1 MADTTTDTWSIGATI
16 RRKRQEREMSLAQ
29 LAEVAQVSKS
39 NLSKIENNV
48 ISPTFDMI
56 EKIAAGLE
64 STAATLLSRP
74 ASPGEMLSFTD
85 RGEGV
90 RSGQGN
96 YEFEF
101 LFADLDQ
108 RRMMPMITTVRPRD
122 SEVLSPPSFHG
133 GEEFFTVLEG
143 TIDFHSGTDAVRPMS
158 AGDSVYFS
166 SDVKHLV
173 VNTGQTEAR
182 LLWVWIA

>member
-1 MADTTTDTWSIGATI
+1 MAETSPETWSIGATI
-16 RRKRQEREMSLAQ
+16 RRKRLERDMSLAQ

-39 NLSKIENNV
+39 NLSKIENSV

-56 EKIAAGLE
+56 EKIAAGLAT
-64 STAATLLSRP
+64 TAATLLSRP
-74 ASPGEMLSFTD
+74 ASPPEMLSFTN

-90 RSGQGN
+90 RSKQGT

-101 LFADLDQ
+101 LFADLEQ
-108 RRMMPMITTVRPRD
+108 RKMMPMITTVSPRE
-122 SEVLSPPSFHG
+122 SEVLTPPSFHG

-143 TIDFHSGTDAVRPMS
+143 TIDFLSGSDAVRPMS

-173 VNTGQTEAR
+173 VNTGQTDAR